1 MSARRPFSLR
11 REIVLLLI
19 VKLALIVVIKL
30 AFFSDPIRPGPE
42 EAARHLLYPPHSGEA
57 SHE

>member
-1 MSARRPFSLR
+1 MSDRKTSSLK

-30 AFFSDPIRPGPE
+30 AFFSDPLRPGPE
-42 EAARHLLYPPHSGEA
+42 EAARHLLHAPHSGETT
-57 SHE
+57 HE